1 MPPIQWYPGHM
12 AKTRRML
19 ETQLRR
25 VDAVIELCDARAP
38 LASRN
43 PVLDRMLSGKPR
55 VLVLNKADLADP
67 SATQKWLSHFKAQGI
82 EVCAFDAMH
91 GKGREVI
98 ALLEKAVAP
107 AVERMRLRGAVKTA
121 RAMIVGIPNVGK
133 SSFVNRCLKRNAV
146 EVGDRPGVTRAEKWL
161 KLTPTLEMMDS
172 PGMLWPRLD
181 DQEAARM
188 LCWLG
193 SLPDDIQDIEDL
205 AETLLRRLMEICPQQ
220 VMERFHLEKI
230 EEEDGMQSYLEE
242 ACRGRGWLLSG
253 GRLNTERGA
262 RLVLDEYR
270 AGKMGRITLE
280 TE

>member
-181 DQEAARM
+181 DQDAARM

-230 EEEDGMQSYLEE
+230 EEEDEMQSYLEE